1 MLNIDFDAVK
11 EDIRLLL
18 TQSDASWPADYGNYG
33 PMFIRMAWH
42 MAGSYRRYDGRGG
55 SDGGRQRFE
64 PERSWADNANL
75 DKAHAGRLRCVY
87 YVTLLY

>member
-1 MLNIDFDAVK
+1 M
-11 EDIRLLL
+11 LL

-55 SDGGRQRFE
+55 SDGARQRFD
-64 PERSWADNANL
+64 PERSWADNTNL
-75 DKAHAGRLRCVY
+75 DKARSLYVINIRNLRVK
-87 YVTLLY
+87 